1 LPRLKLA
8 IIQPSYIPWRGYFH
22 QIEKA
27 DVFLF
32 YDDVQYDKHGWRNR
46 NRIKTANGTIWLT
59 IPVAARGNVVENTPI
74 NEIRC
79 ASKHWGRK
87 HWATLQQSYGKAPH
101 FERYAPL
108 LEEFYARQDE
118 DRLAELTID
127 LTRRLAREL
136 GIERT
141 RLVRSSELPGIEGA
155 ATERL
160 ISIMRALGAE
170 HFISGP
176 SARDYLDEAKLAAAK
191 VTLEYM
197 RYEYPE
203 YEQLHP
209 PYDPFVSILDLLF
222 MQGPGAGAYIWG
234 RVAAEASA

>member
-1 LPRLKLA
+1 M
-8 IIQPSYIPWRGYFH
+8 
-22 QIEKA
+22 
-27 DVFLF
+27 F

-46 NRIKTANGTIWLT
+46 NRVKTANGTIWLT
-59 IPVAARGNVVENTPI
+59 IPVRARGNVVESTRI

-79 ASKHWGRK
+79 ASKEWGRK
-87 HWATLQQSYGKAPH
+87 HWATLRQSYGRAPH

-108 LEEFYARQDE
+108 FEEFYSRQE

-127 LTRRLAREL
+127 LTRRLAHEL

-141 RLVRSSELPGIEGA
+141 RFVRSSEFAGIEGT
-155 ATERL
+155 ATDRL
-160 ISIMRALGAE
+160 IALMRAVGAD

-176 SARDYLDEAKLAAAK
+176 TARAYIDEAKLALAR

-209 PYDPFVSILDLLF
+209 PYDAQVSVLDLLF
-222 MQGPGAGAYIWG
+222 MRGAGAGELIWG
-234 RVAAEASA
+234 RHAAEATA

>member
-1 LPRLKLA
+1 LKLA

-22 QIEKA
+22 QIQMA
-27 DVFLF
+27 DVFMF

-46 NRIKTANGTIWLT
+46 NRIKTPNGTIWLT
-59 IPVAARGNVVENTPI
+59 IPVAARGNVVEQTPI

-79 ASKHWGRK
+79 ASKSWGRK
-87 HWATLQQSYGKAPH
+87 HWATLSQSYGRAPF

-108 LEEFYARQDE
+108 LEEFYARKD
-118 DRLAELTID
+118 DRLAELAID
-127 LTRRLAREL
+127 LTLRLAAEL

-141 RLVRSSELPGIEGA
+141 RFVRSSEVEGIEGA
-155 ATERL
+155 STDRVLSIVRL
-160 ISIMRALGAE
+160 LGAD
-170 HFISGP
+170 HFITGP
-176 SARDYLDEAKLAAAK
+176 TARAYLDEAKLASAR

-209 PYDPFVSILDLLF
+209 PYEPRVSILDLLF
-222 MQGPGAGAYIWG
+222 MKGPDAGDFIWG
-234 RVAAEASA
+234 RHAQGARG

>member
-1 LPRLKLA
+1 MKLA

-22 QIEKA
+22 QIRKA
-27 DVFLF
+27 DVFMF

-46 NRIKTANGTIWLT
+46 NRVKTANGTIWLT
-59 IPVAARGNVVENTPI
+59 IPVVAQGNVVEHTPI
-74 NEIRC
+74 TEIRC
-79 ASKHWGRK
+79 ASEGWRRK
-87 HWATLQQSYGKAPH
+87 HWATLQQSYGRAPH

-108 LEEFYARQDE
+108 LESFYAQRQ

-136 GIERT
+136 GIADT
-141 RLVRSSELPGIEGA
+141 RFVRSSELSGIEGSG
-155 ATERL
+155 TDRL
-160 ISIMRALGAE
+160 IALLRAVGAG

-176 SARDYLDEAKLAAAK
+176 TARAYIDEAKLAGVG

-209 PYDPFVSILDLLF
+209 PYDGFVSILDLLL
-222 MQGPGAGAYIWG
+222 MKGESAGEYIWGPGAAGGPA
-234 RVAAEASA
+234 